1 MASGTV
7 LRAAGST
14 LLGTCKTYSSFFP
27 LYIYVCFTSIH
38 APSVQLSKRRKQNVP
53 PTIGLINSASYNS
66 SKVLL
71 FVLILWQAAQN
82 NQSTLHFF
90 VKNRRD
96 VTVNTE
102 ETVSNNVHM
111 SQICQQDE
119 FTSIQ
124 FKSAQFSSVYT
135 EYCRNEITTK
145 VASKYLC
152 CKESTIIQSDKVEQQ

>member
-7 LRAAGST
+7 LTAGGST
-14 LLGTCKTYSSFFP
+14 WLGTCKTYSSFFP

-82 NQSTLHFF
+82 NQSTLHFLL
-90 VKNRRD
+90 K
-96 VTVNTE
+96 TVNAD

-111 SQICQQDE
+111 CQICQQDE

-152 CKESTIIQSDKVEQQ
+152 CKESTIIPSDKVKQQ

>member
-7 LRAAGST
+7 LRAGGST

-53 PTIGLINSASYNS
+53 PTVRLVNSVSYNS
-66 SKVLL
+66 STVLL
-71 FVLILWQAAQN
+71 FVLILRQAAQN

-96 VTVNTE
+96 VTVNAE
-102 ETVSNNVHM
+102 EIVSNNVHM
-111 SQICQQDE
+111 CQICQQDE
-119 FTSIQ
+119 FTSI
-124 FKSAQFSSVYT
+124 QFSSVYT

-145 VASKYLC
+145 VASKHLC
-152 CKESTIIQSDKVEQQ
+152 CRESTIIQSDKVEQQ

>member
-7 LRAAGST
+7 LRAGGST

-53 PTIGLINSASYNS
+53 PTVRLVNSVSYNS
-66 SKVLL
+66 STVLF
-71 FVLILWQAAQN
+71 FVLILRQAAQN

-96 VTVNTE
+96 VTVNAE
-102 ETVSNNVHM
+102 EIVSNNVHM
-111 SQICQQDE
+111 CQICQQDE
-119 FTSIQ
+119 FTSI
-124 FKSAQFSSVYT
+124 QFSSVYT

-145 VASKYLC
+145 VASKHLC
-152 CKESTIIQSDKVEQQ
+152 CRESTIIQSDKVEQQ